1 MNANSAKSLKK
12 MSSYQ
17 TRDGKQVQGI
27 FSKIASRYDLAN
39 GVLSFQLHKI
49 WNQKLANSLNGS
61 TLLDLC
67 SGTGEIAYRWL
78 NTQKGPKSAV
88 LLDFCPEMLD
98 IAKEKRGSHE
108 AKGHKLSFIEADAAK
123 IPLANSSVDA
133 VSVAYGVR
141 NICDLPSCFSEVHR
155 VLNPGGTFAIL
166 ELTAPNNRLLRSL
179 HTFYLNR
186 ILPTLGGILTREKDA
201 YAYLSRSIQEFVEP
215 QKIAASL
222 KEKGF
227 DRVTIKPL
235 FGGIATLITA
245 QK

>member
-1 MNANSAKSLKK
+1 

-49 WNQKLANSLNGS
+49 WNQKLANALPGE

-78 NTQKGPKSAV
+78 KTQSHPKKAF

-98 IAKEKRGSHE
+98 IAKEKRTPHE
-108 AKGHKLSFIEADAAK
+108 SKGHHLTFIEADAAK
-123 IPLANSSVDA
+123 IPLPNTSVDA

-141 NICDLPSCFSEVHR
+141 NICDLSSCFSEVHR
-155 VLNPGGTFAIL
+155 VLNPGGKFAIL
-166 ELTAPNNRLLRSL
+166 ELTAPNNALLRSL

-186 ILPTLGGILTREKDA
+186 ILPNLGGLLTQEKAA
-201 YAYLSRSIQEFVEP
+201 YSYLSRSIQEFVEP
-215 QKIAASL
+215 SKIAASL

-227 DRVTIKPL
+227 DQVTIKPL

-245 QK
+245 KKSSN